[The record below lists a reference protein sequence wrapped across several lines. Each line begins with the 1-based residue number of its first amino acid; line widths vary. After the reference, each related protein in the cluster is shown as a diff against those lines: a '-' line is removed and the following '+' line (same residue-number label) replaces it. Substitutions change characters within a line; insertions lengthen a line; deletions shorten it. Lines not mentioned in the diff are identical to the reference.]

1 MAKKERKTK
10 SKSVC
15 VCREKRNDATDNLRS
30 NIFWVFFF
38 FLSFLLM
45 SLCVCV
51 RRSRPKGNK
60 TFHLAKRFS
69 NVPRHNDM

>member
-15 VCREKRNDATDNLRS
+15 VCSEKRNDATDNLRS

-38 FLSFLLM
+38 
-45 SLCVCV
+45 SLISYYVPVCVCEEV
-51 RRSRPKGNK
+51 EAKGKQNIPPGQEIFEC
-60 TFHLAKRFS
+60 TTT
-69 NVPRHNDM
+69 